1 LVPVIRELAAQVRD
15 LARNPGDRGVRQRAA
30 DGVLNAARR
39 LGSDDRVHGAD
50 PGSPLAATLIA
61 VRGTALDTMVFAGVD
76 ADEAMDAVRRD
87 DADLDVPT
95 PPDAPRIPF
104 KRQLQPRKRT
114 GK

>member
-30 DGVLNAARR
+30 D
-39 LGSDDRVHGAD
+39 
-50 PGSPLAATLIA
+50 
-61 VRGTALDTMVFAGVD
+61 
-76 ADEAMDAVRRD
+76 MDAVRRD